1 METTIKHAL
10 SQATAA
16 DMVDVLL
23 NAKIHPRSIGDVQ
36 RGQIIAKWLSE
47 GDNISEFGEVY
58 DGFSRDYLTLLSK
71 QIGAGW
77 FETAG
82 AVVAVAIGQSPYGG
96 DILDLIVKQVER
108 ENEIKKAFA

>member
-23 NAKIHPRSIGDVQ
+23 NEGMHPRQVDDIS

-47 GDNISEFGEVY
+47 GDNISEFSEVY
-58 DGFSRDYLTLLSK
+58 DGFGREYLTMIAK
-71 QIGAGW
+71 FAGIAD

-82 AVVAVAIGQSPYGG
+82 KAITAAIGQAPYGEN
-96 DILDLIVKQVER
+96 ILDLIVKQVER
-108 ENEIKKAFA
+108 ENEIKKALA